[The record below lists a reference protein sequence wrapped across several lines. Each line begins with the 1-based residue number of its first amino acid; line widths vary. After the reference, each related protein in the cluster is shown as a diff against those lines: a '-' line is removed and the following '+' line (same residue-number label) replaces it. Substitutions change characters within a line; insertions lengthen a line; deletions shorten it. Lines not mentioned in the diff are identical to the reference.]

1 MKNQQPRQRLWQRLT
16 EAGIPPASQQALLD
30 ASRLS
35 LVPAASAPLKLS
47 HWLPN
52 DSQLLLDALPLP
64 AVPPRQYWA
73 YHKPVGVDC
82 NVRASDPHSIATILQ
97 HLPAGVFAI
106 GRLDKDSCGLLLLS
120 NDGTFAQRLLHPAQQ
135 HQKTYQVQVD
145 KAVSNTMLQQLR
157 EGLRYQAG
165 PQWIEAR
172 PCLAE
177 LPGPALLQ
185 LTLTEGKNRQIR
197 YMCKQL
203 GLKVLQLQRIR
214 IGALALPDLKAGELQ
229 ELNLQQVALA
239 ASCEPQNRCGPQ
251 AS

>member
-1 MKNQQPRQRLWQRLT
+1 MSQLPRQRLWQRLT

-30 ASRLS
+30 AGRLS
-35 LVPAASAPLKLS
+35 LVPAATAPLKLS
-47 HWLPN
+47 HWLLN
-52 DSQLLLDALPLP
+52 DSTLLLDSRALP

-82 NVRASDPHSIATILQ
+82 NVRTSDPHSIATILQ

-120 NDGTFAQRLLHPAQQ
+120 NDGAFAQRLLHPAQQ
-135 HQKTYQVQVD
+135 HQKTYRVQVD
-145 KAVSNTMLQQLR
+145 QAVSNSMLQQLQQ
-157 EGLRYQAG
+157 GLRYQAG

-177 LPGPALLQ
+177 LRGPTQLE

-197 YMCKQL
+197 YMCRQL

-214 IGALALPDLKAGELQ
+214 IGALTLPDLTVGELQ
-229 ELNLQQVALA
+229 ELNPQQVALA
-239 ASCEPQNRCGPQ
+239 ASY
-251 AS
+251 

>member
-1 MKNQQPRQRLWQRLT
+1 MSQLPRQRLWQRLT

-30 ASRLS
+30 AGRLS
-35 LVPAASAPLKLS
+35 LVPAATAPLKLS
-47 HWLPN
+47 HWLLN
-52 DSQLLLDALPLP
+52 DSTLLLDSRALP

-82 NVRASDPHSIATILQ
+82 NVRTSDPHSIATILQ

-120 NDGTFAQRLLHPAQQ
+120 NDGAFAQRLLHPAQQ
-135 HQKTYQVQVD
+135 HQKTYWVQVD
-145 KAVSNTMLQQLR
+145 QAVTNSMLQQLQQ
-157 EGLRYQAG
+157 GLRYQAG

-177 LPGPALLQ
+177 LRGPTQLE

-197 YMCKQL
+197 YMCRQL

-214 IGALALPDLKAGELQ
+214 IGALTLPDLTVGELQ
-229 ELNLQQVALA
+229 ELNPQQVALA
-239 ASCEPQNRCGPQ
+239 ASY
-251 AS
+251 

>member
-1 MKNQQPRQRLWQRLT
+1 MMSQLPRQRLWQRLT

-30 ASRLS
+30 AGRLS
-35 LVPAASAPLKLS
+35 LVPAATAPLKLS
-47 HWLPN
+47 HWLLN
-52 DSQLLLDALPLP
+52 DSTLQLDSRALP

-82 NVRASDPHSIATILQ
+82 NVRTSDPHSIATILQ

-120 NDGTFAQRLLHPAQQ
+120 NDGAFAQRLLHPAQK
-135 HQKTYQVQVD
+135 HQKTYRVQVD
-145 KAVSNTMLQQLR
+145 QAVTNSMLQQLQQ
-157 EGLRYQAG
+157 GLRYQAG

-177 LPGPALLQ
+177 LRGPTQLE

-197 YMCKQL
+197 YMCRQL

-214 IGALALPDLKAGELQ
+214 IGALTLPDLTVGELQ
-229 ELNLQQVALA
+229 ELNPQQVALA
-239 ASCEPQNRCGPQ
+239 ASY
-251 AS
+251 

>member
-1 MKNQQPRQRLWQRLT
+1 MMSQLPRQRLWQRLT

-30 ASRLS
+30 AGRLS
-35 LVPAASAPLKLS
+35 LVPAATAPLKLS
-47 HWLPN
+47 HWLLN
-52 DSQLLLDALPLP
+52 DSTLLLDSRALP

-82 NVRASDPHSIATILQ
+82 NVRTSDPHSIATILQ

-120 NDGTFAQRLLHPAQQ
+120 NDGAFAQRLLHPTQQ
-135 HQKTYQVQVD
+135 HQKTYRVQVD
-145 KAVSNTMLQQLR
+145 QAVTNSMLQQLQH
-157 EGLRYQAG
+157 GLRYQAG

-172 PCLAE
+172 PCMAE
-177 LPGPALLQ
+177 RRGPTQLE

-197 YMCKQL
+197 YMCRQL

-214 IGALALPDLKAGELQ
+214 IGALTLPDLTVGELQ
-229 ELNLQQVALA
+229 ELNPQQVAMA
-239 ASCEPQNRCGPQ
+239 ASY
-251 AS
+251 

>member
-1 MKNQQPRQRLWQRLT
+1 MSQLPRQRLWQRLT

-30 ASRLS
+30 AGRLS
-35 LVPAASAPLKLS
+35 LVPAATAPLKLS
-47 HWLPN
+47 HWLLN
-52 DSQLLLDALPLP
+52 DSTLLLDSRALP

-82 NVRASDPHSIATILQ
+82 NVRTSDPHSIATILQ

-120 NDGTFAQRLLHPAQQ
+120 NDGAFAQRLLHPAQQ
-135 HQKTYQVQVD
+135 HQKTYRVQVD
-145 KAVSNTMLQQLR
+145 QAVTNSMLQQLQQ
-157 EGLRYQAG
+157 GLRYQAG

-177 LPGPALLQ
+177 LRGPTQLE

-197 YMCKQL
+197 YMCRQL

-214 IGALALPDLKAGELQ
+214 IGALTLPDLTVGELQ
-229 ELNLQQVALA
+229 ELNPQQVALA
-239 ASCEPQNRCGPQ
+239 ASY
-251 AS
+251 

>member
-1 MKNQQPRQRLWQRLT
+1 MTNQQPRQRLWQRLT

-30 ASRLS
+30 AGRLS
-35 LVPAASAPLKLS
+35 LVPAATAPLKLS
-47 HWLPN
+47 HWLLN
-52 DSQLLLDALPLP
+52 DSTLLLDSRALP

-82 NVRASDPHSIATILQ
+82 NVRTSDPHSVATILQ

-120 NDGTFAQRLLHPAQQ
+120 NDGAFAQRLLHPAQQ
-135 HQKTYQVQVD
+135 HQKTYRVQVD
-145 KAVSNTMLQQLR
+145 QAVTNSMLQQLQQ
-157 EGLRYQAG
+157 GLRYQAG

-177 LPGPALLQ
+177 LRGPTQLE

-197 YMCKQL
+197 YMCRQL

-214 IGALALPDLKAGELQ
+214 IGALTLPDLTVGELQ
-229 ELNLQQVALA
+229 ELNPQQVALA
-239 ASCEPQNRCGPQ
+239 ASY
-251 AS
+251 

>member
-1 MKNQQPRQRLWQRLT
+1 MMSQLPRQRLWQRLT

-30 ASRLS
+30 AGRLS
-35 LVPAASAPLKLS
+35 LVPAATAPLKLS
-47 HWLPN
+47 HWLLN
-52 DSQLLLDALPLP
+52 DSTLLLDSRALP

-82 NVRASDPHSIATILQ
+82 NVRTSDPHSIATILQ

-120 NDGTFAQRLLHPAQQ
+120 NDGAFAQRLLHPAQQ
-135 HQKTYQVQVD
+135 HQKTYRVQVD
-145 KAVSNTMLQQLR
+145 QAVTNSMLQQLQQ
-157 EGLRYQAG
+157 GLRYQAG

-177 LPGPALLQ
+177 LRGPTQLE

-197 YMCKQL
+197 YMCRQL

-214 IGALALPDLKAGELQ
+214 IGALTLPDLTVGELQ
-229 ELNLQQVALA
+229 ELNPQQVALA
-239 ASCEPQNRCGPQ
+239 ASY
-251 AS
+251 

>member
-1 MKNQQPRQRLWQRLT
+1 MMSQLPRQRLWQRLT

-30 ASRLS
+30 AGRLS
-35 LVPAASAPLKLS
+35 LVPAATAPLKLS
-47 HWLPN
+47 HWLLN
-52 DSQLLLDALPLP
+52 DSTLLLDSRALP

-82 NVRASDPHSIATILQ
+82 NVRTSDPHSIATILQ

-120 NDGTFAQRLLHPAQQ
+120 NDGAFAQRLLHPAQQ
-135 HQKTYQVQVD
+135 HQKTYRVQVD
-145 KAVSNTMLQQLR
+145 QAVSNSMLQQLQQ
-157 EGLRYQAG
+157 GLRYQAG

-172 PCLAE
+172 PCMAE
-177 LPGPALLQ
+177 LRGPTQLE

-197 YMCKQL
+197 YMCRQL

-214 IGALALPDLKAGELQ
+214 IGALTLPDLTVGELQ
-229 ELNLQQVALA
+229 ELNPQQVALA
-239 ASCEPQNRCGPQ
+239 ASY
-251 AS
+251 

>member
-1 MKNQQPRQRLWQRLT
+1 MMSQLPRQRLWQRLT

-30 ASRLS
+30 AGRLS
-35 LVPAASAPLKLS
+35 LIPAATAPLKLS
-47 HWLPN
+47 HWLLN
-52 DSQLLLDALPLP
+52 DSTLLLDSRALP

-82 NVRASDPHSIATILQ
+82 NVRTSDPHSIATILQ

-120 NDGTFAQRLLHPAQQ
+120 NDGVFAQRLLHPAQQ
-135 HQKTYQVQVD
+135 HQKTYRVQVD
-145 KAVSNTMLQQLR
+145 QAVSNSMLQQLQQ
-157 EGLRYQAG
+157 GLRYQAG

-177 LPGPALLQ
+177 LRGPTQLE

-197 YMCKQL
+197 YMCRQL

-214 IGALALPDLKAGELQ
+214 IGALTLPDLTVGELQ
-229 ELNLQQVALA
+229 ELNPQQVALA
-239 ASCEPQNRCGPQ
+239 ASY
-251 AS
+251 

>member
-1 MKNQQPRQRLWQRLT
+1 MMSQLPRQRLWQRLT

-30 ASRLS
+30 AGRLS
-35 LVPAASAPLKLS
+35 LVPAATAPLKLS
-47 HWLPN
+47 HWLLN
-52 DSQLLLDALPLP
+52 DSTLLLDSRALP

-82 NVRASDPHSIATILQ
+82 NVRTSDPHSIATILQ
-97 HLPAGVFAI
+97 HLPTGVFAI

-120 NDGTFAQRLLHPAQQ
+120 NDGAFAQRLLHPAQQ
-135 HQKTYQVQVD
+135 HQKTYRVQVD
-145 KAVSNTMLQQLR
+145 QAVTNSMLQQLQQ
-157 EGLRYQAG
+157 GLRYQAG

-177 LPGPALLQ
+177 LRGPTQLE

-197 YMCKQL
+197 YMCRQL

-214 IGALALPDLKAGELQ
+214 IGALTLPDLTVGELQ
-229 ELNLQQVALA
+229 ELNPQQVALA
-239 ASCEPQNRCGPQ
+239 ASY
-251 AS
+251 

>member
-1 MKNQQPRQRLWQRLT
+1 MMSQLPRQRLWQRLT
-16 EAGIPPASQQALLD
+16 EAGIPTASQQALLD
-30 ASRLS
+30 AGRLS
-35 LVPAASAPLKLS
+35 LVPATTAPLKLS
-47 HWLPN
+47 HWLLN
-52 DSQLLLDALPLP
+52 DSTLLLDSRALP

-82 NVRASDPHSIATILQ
+82 NVRTSDQHSIATILQ

-120 NDGTFAQRLLHPAQQ
+120 NDGAFAQRLLHPAQQ
-135 HQKTYQVQVD
+135 HQKTYRVQVD
-145 KAVSNTMLQQLR
+145 QAVTNSMLQQLQQ
-157 EGLRYQAG
+157 GLRYQAG

-177 LPGPALLQ
+177 LRGPTQLE

-197 YMCKQL
+197 YMCRQL

-214 IGALALPDLKAGELQ
+214 IGALTLPDLTVGELQ
-229 ELNLQQVALA
+229 ELNPQQVALA
-239 ASCEPQNRCGPQ
+239 ASY
-251 AS
+251 

>member
-1 MKNQQPRQRLWQRLT
+1 MKSQNPRQRLWQRLT
-16 EAGIPPASQQALLD
+16 EAGFPPASQQALLD
-30 ASRLS
+30 AGRLS
-35 LVPAASAPLKLS
+35 LVPAATTPLKLS

-52 DSQLLLDALPLP
+52 DSRLLLDDLPLP

-82 NVRASDPHSIATILQ
+82 NVRTSDPHSIATILQ

-120 NDGTFAQRLLHPAQQ
+120 NDGAFAQRLLHPAQH

-157 EGLRYQAG
+157 QGLRYQAG
-165 PQWIEAR
+165 PLWIEAR

-177 LPGPALLQ
+177 LLAPALLQ

-197 YMCKQL
+197 YMCRQL
-203 GLKVLQLQRIR
+203 GLKVLQLHRSR
-214 IGALALPDLKAGELQ
+214 IGALALPDLQAGDLQ
-229 ELNLQQVALA
+229 ELNPQQVALA
-239 ASCEPQNRCGPQ
+239 ESC
-251 AS
+251 

>member
-1 MKNQQPRQRLWQRLT
+1 MKSQQPRQRLWQRLT

-30 ASRLS
+30 AGRLS

-52 DSQLLLDALPLP
+52 DSLLLLDALPLP

-157 EGLRYQAG
+157 DGLRYQAG

-197 YMCKQL
+197 YMCRQL

-214 IGALALPDLKAGELQ
+214 IGALALPALKTGELQ

-239 ASCEPQNRCGPQ
+239 ASC
-251 AS
+251 

>member
-1 MKNQQPRQRLWQRLT
+1 MKSQLPRQRLWQRLT

-30 ASRLS
+30 AGRLS
-35 LVPAASAPLKLS
+35 LVPAATAPLKLS
-47 HWLPN
+47 HWLLN
-52 DSQLLLDALPLP
+52 DSTLLLDSRALP

-82 NVRASDPHSIATILQ
+82 NVRTSDPHSIATILQ

-120 NDGTFAQRLLHPAQQ
+120 NDGVFAQRLLHPAQQ
-135 HQKTYQVQVD
+135 HQKTYRVQVD
-145 KAVSNTMLQQLR
+145 QAVTNSMLQQLQQ
-157 EGLRYQAG
+157 GLRYQAG

-177 LPGPALLQ
+177 LRGPTQLE

-197 YMCKQL
+197 YMCRQL

-214 IGALALPDLKAGELQ
+214 IGALTLPDLTVGELQ
-229 ELNLQQVALA
+229 ELNPQQVALA
-239 ASCEPQNRCGPQ
+239 ASY
-251 AS
+251 

>member
-1 MKNQQPRQRLWQRLT
+1 MMSQLLRQRLWQRLT

-30 ASRLS
+30 AGRLS
-35 LVPAASAPLKLS
+35 LVPAATAPLKLS
-47 HWLPN
+47 HWLLN
-52 DSQLLLDALPLP
+52 DSTLLLDSRALP

-82 NVRASDPHSIATILQ
+82 NVRTSDPHSIATILQ

-120 NDGTFAQRLLHPAQQ
+120 NDGAFAQRLLHPAQQ
-135 HQKTYQVQVD
+135 HQKTYRVQVD
-145 KAVSNTMLQQLR
+145 QAVSNSMLQQLQQ
-157 EGLRYQAG
+157 GLRYQAG

-177 LPGPALLQ
+177 LRGPTQLE

-197 YMCKQL
+197 YMCRQL

-214 IGALALPDLKAGELQ
+214 IGALTLPDLTVGELQ
-229 ELNLQQVALA
+229 ELNPQQVALA
-239 ASCEPQNRCGPQ
+239 ASY
-251 AS
+251 

>member
-1 MKNQQPRQRLWQRLT
+1 MMSQLPRQRLWQRLT

-30 ASRLS
+30 AGRLS
-35 LVPAASAPLKLS
+35 LVPAATAPLKLS
-47 HWLPN
+47 HWLLN
-52 DSQLLLDALPLP
+52 DSTLLLDSRALP

-82 NVRASDPHSIATILQ
+82 NVRTSDPHSIATILQ

-120 NDGTFAQRLLHPAQQ
+120 NDGAFAQRLLHPAQQ
-135 HQKTYQVQVD
+135 HQKTYRVQVD
-145 KAVSNTMLQQLR
+145 QAVTNSMLQQLQQ
-157 EGLRYQAG
+157 GLRYQAG

-177 LPGPALLQ
+177 LRGPTQLE

-197 YMCKQL
+197 YMCRQL

-214 IGALALPDLKAGELQ
+214 IGALTLPDLTVGELL
-229 ELNLQQVALA
+229 ELNPQQVALA
-239 ASCEPQNRCGPQ
+239 ASY
-251 AS
+251 

>member
-1 MKNQQPRQRLWQRLT
+1 MMSQLPRQRLWQRLT

-30 ASRLS
+30 AGRLS
-35 LVPAASAPLKLS
+35 LVPAATAPLKLS
-47 HWLPN
+47 HWLLN
-52 DSQLLLDALPLP
+52 DSTLLLDSRALP

-82 NVRASDPHSIATILQ
+82 NVRTSDPHSIATILQ

-120 NDGTFAQRLLHPAQQ
+120 NDGAFAQRLLHPAQQ
-135 HQKTYQVQVD
+135 HQKTYRVQVD
-145 KAVSNTMLQQLR
+145 QAVSNSMLQQLQQ
-157 EGLRYQAG
+157 GLRYQAG

-177 LPGPALLQ
+177 LRGPTQLE

-197 YMCKQL
+197 YMCRQL

-214 IGALALPDLKAGELQ
+214 IGALTLPDLTVGELQ
-229 ELNLQQVALA
+229 ELNPQQVALA
-239 ASCEPQNRCGPQ
+239 ASY
-251 AS
+251 

>member
-1 MKNQQPRQRLWQRLT
+1 MMSQLPRQRLWQRLT

-30 ASRLS
+30 AGRLS
-35 LVPAASAPLKLS
+35 LVPSCTTELKLS
-47 HWLPN
+47 LWLLN
-52 DSQLLLDALPLP
+52 DSTLLLDDIALP

-82 NVRASDPHSIATILQ
+82 NVRTSDPHSIATILQ

-120 NDGTFAQRLLHPAQQ
+120 NDGAFAQRLLHPAQQ
-135 HQKTYQVQVD
+135 HQKTYRVQVD
-145 KAVSNTMLQQLR
+145 QAVTNSMLQQLQQ
-157 EGLRYQAG
+157 GLRYQAG

-177 LPGPALLQ
+177 LRGPTQLE

-197 YMCKQL
+197 YMCRQL

-214 IGALALPDLKAGELQ
+214 IGALTLPDLTVGELQ
-229 ELNLQQVALA
+229 ELNPQQVALA
-239 ASCEPQNRCGPQ
+239 ASY
-251 AS
+251 

>member
-1 MKNQQPRQRLWQRLT
+1 MKSQQPRQRLWQRLT

-157 EGLRYQAG
+157 DGLRYQAG

-214 IGALALPDLKAGELQ
+214 IGALALPNLQAGELRV
-229 ELNLQQVALA
+229 LNPQQVALA
-239 ASCEPQNRCGPQ
+239 ASC
-251 AS
+251 

>member
-1 MKNQQPRQRLWQRLT
+1 MMSQLPRQRLWQRLT

-30 ASRLS
+30 AGRLS
-35 LVPAASAPLKLS
+35 LVPAATAPLKLS
-47 HWLPN
+47 HWLLN
-52 DSQLLLDALPLP
+52 DSTLLLDSRALP

-82 NVRASDPHSIATILQ
+82 NVRASDPNSIATVLQ
-97 HLPAGVFAI
+97 HLPAGVFTI

-120 NDGTFAQRLLHPAQQ
+120 NDGAFAQRLLHPAQQ
-135 HQKTYQVQVD
+135 HQKTYRVQVD
-145 KAVSNTMLQQLR
+145 QAVTNSMLQQLQQ
-157 EGLRYQAG
+157 GLRYQAG

-177 LPGPALLQ
+177 LRGPTQLE

-197 YMCKQL
+197 YMCRQL

-214 IGALALPDLKAGELQ
+214 IGALTLPDLTVGELQ
-229 ELNLQQVALA
+229 ELNPQQVALA
-239 ASCEPQNRCGPQ
+239 ASY
-251 AS
+251 

>member
-1 MKNQQPRQRLWQRLT
+1 MSQLPRQRLWQRLT
-16 EAGIPPASQQALLD
+16 EAGIPTASQQALLD
-30 ASRLS
+30 AGRLS
-35 LVPAASAPLKLS
+35 LVPATTAPLKLS
-47 HWLPN
+47 HWLLN
-52 DSQLLLDALPLP
+52 DSTLLLDSRALP

-82 NVRASDPHSIATILQ
+82 NVRTSDQHSIATILQ

-120 NDGTFAQRLLHPAQQ
+120 NDGAFAQRLLHPAQQ
-135 HQKTYQVQVD
+135 HQKTYRVQVD
-145 KAVSNTMLQQLR
+145 QAVTNSMLQQLQQ
-157 EGLRYQAG
+157 GLRYQAG

-177 LPGPALLQ
+177 LRGTTQLE

-197 YMCKQL
+197 YMCRQL

-214 IGALALPDLKAGELQ
+214 IGALTLPDLTVGELQ
-229 ELNLQQVALA
+229 ELNPQQVALA
-239 ASCEPQNRCGPQ
+239 ASY
-251 AS
+251 

>member
-1 MKNQQPRQRLWQRLT
+1 MKSQQPRQRLWQRLT
-16 EAGIPPASQQALLD
+16 EAGIPPASQQGLLD
-30 ASRLS
+30 AGRLS
-35 LVPAASAPLKLS
+35 LVPAAPAPLKLS

-82 NVRASDPHSIATILQ
+82 NVRASDPHSIAIVLQ

-157 EGLRYQAG
+157 DGLRYQAG

-177 LPGPALLQ
+177 LLGPALLQ

-239 ASCEPQNRCGPQ
+239 ASY
-251 AS
+251 